1 MKGDVNERHEPLDT
15 DEHFK
20 PHIMFADK
28 AGLYYKTL
36 RIFNLQKTDRF
47 SSTLLTFGLDKY
59 TQARTN
65 TLGYCGVHRL
75 RIRNAGQVIKPL
87 AVILLRLGFLSY

>member
-36 RIFNLQKTDRF
+36 RICNLQKTYRF
-47 SSTLLTFGLDKY
+47 SCTLLTFGLDKY
-59 TQARTN
+59 TLA
-65 TLGYCGVHRL
+65 YCGVHRL